1 MSGDMRTI
9 QVTEEEYQLLMRL
22 RQQLENRKAAADKLS
37 ELPGGSR
44 STDFTM
50 GAVAGMAAYWLYKE
64 LFEDEEEAPARA
76 KPKSKKRPSKG
87 KGGDAR

>member
-1 MSGDMRTI
+1 VSTDMRTI

-22 RQQLENRKAAADKLS
+22 RQRLERRQTVAERLS
-37 ELPGGSR
+37 ELPGGKR
-44 STDFTM
+44 SADFTM

-64 LFEDEEEAPARA
+64 LFEEEAPEKAG
-76 KPKSKKRPSKG
+76 PEPKKRRSEA